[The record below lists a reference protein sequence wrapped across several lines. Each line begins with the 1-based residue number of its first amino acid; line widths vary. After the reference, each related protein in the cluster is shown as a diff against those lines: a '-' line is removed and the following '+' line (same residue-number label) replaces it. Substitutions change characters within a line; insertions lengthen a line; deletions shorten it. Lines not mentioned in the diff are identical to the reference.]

1 MRSGVQRRSV
11 NSPPSSLHAGA
22 ARTAVL
28 TAGAMLAFA
37 ANSLFCRLALG
48 QQVIDPASFAAMR
61 VLTAAL
67 TLAVIVLPRWRARGR
82 TPGNWRA
89 AAALFAYLVGF
100 SFAYRSISAGTG
112 ALILFGAAQLT
123 MIGAALR
130 AGEAFPPRARLG
142 FALAVVGLVVL
153 VSPGVTAPDPIGA
166 LLMGVAGLA
175 WGVYSLLGRK
185 AGDPLEATA
194 NNFIYLLPLAIGL
207 CLVSPSPLE
216 VSWRGVALATA
227 SGAIAS
233 GLGYVVWYQ
242 AVQRLSALHAA
253 TVQLSVPVI
262 AAVGGVILLAEHIT
276 LRLVLASVATLGGI
290 ATVLA
295 ARVASGRTR

>member
-1 MRSGVQRRSV
+1 MNRPAATPGSD
-11 NSPPSSLHAGA
+11 A

-48 QQVIDPASFAAMR
+48 AQVIDPASFAATR

-67 TLAVIVLPRWRARGR
+67 TLAIIVLPRWRAHGR
-82 TPGNWRA
+82 APGDWRA
-89 AAALFAYLVGF
+89 AAALFAYLIGF

-142 FALAVVGLVVL
+142 FALAVAGLVVL
-153 VSPGVTAPDPIGA
+153 VAPGVTAPDPLGA
-166 LLMGVAGLA
+166 VLMGVAGLA

-185 AGDPLEATA
+185 AGAPLEATA
-194 NNFIYLLPLAIGL
+194 NNFIYLVPLVALL
-207 CLVSPSPLE
+207 CVVSPSPLQL
-216 VSWRGVALATA
+216 SWRGVALATA

-262 AAVGGVILLAEHIT
+262 AAIGGVMLLAEHIT
-276 LRLVLASVATLGGI
+276 LRLVAASVATLGGI

-295 ARVASGRTR
+295 ARAASGRAK